1 MTITNSSPL
10 ADVNSLLM
18 GGGGARSAFTKDTPV
33 GTVVGGTIVSA
44 ESRQQTD
51 YVTGEAKTWD
61 DGNPMMQVVVVVQT
75 DLDEDSEDDGK
86 RAFYLKGSTKNDTTT
101 AGAVA
106 KAIRDAGA
114 PGLEIGATLE
124 MALTGFEAAQKR
136 GMSDRKLWAARYTR
150 PVVPVG
156 DANPFAN
163 VANTA
168 TSAPEPLAPPAPAPA
183 NNPFADAD
191 PGF

>member
-1 MTITNSSPL
+1 MTMTNGPL
-10 ADVNSLLM
+10 SDVNSLLM

-33 GTVVGGTIVSA
+33 GTIVGGTIVSA

-51 YVTGEAKTWD
+51 YISGEPKTWD
-61 DGNPMMQVVVVVQT
+61 DGNPVMQVVVVVQT
-75 DLDEDSEDDGK
+75 DLDEDGEDDGK
-86 RAFYLKGSTKNDTTT
+86 RALYLKGSTKVDNTT

-124 MALTGFEAAQKR
+124 MAFTGFEAAQKR
-136 GMSDRKLWAARYTR
+136 GLSDRKLWAARYTR
-150 PVVPVG
+150 PVLPVE
-156 DANPFAN
+156 DANPFEQ
-163 VANTA
+163 A
-168 TSAPEPLAPPAPAPA
+168 TNAAPAQAAPAPA
-183 NNPFADAD
+183 NNPFGDAS

>member
-1 MTITNSSPL
+1 MTMTNTGPL
-10 ADVNSLLM
+10 SDVNSLLM
-18 GGGGARSAFTKDTPV
+18 GGGGARSAFSKDTPV

-51 YVTGEAKTWD
+51 YMTGEPKTWD

-75 DLDEDSEDDGK
+75 DLDEDAEDDGK
-86 RAFYLKGSTKNDTTT
+86 RAFYLKGSTRVDNTT

-124 MALTGFEAAQKR
+124 MAFTGTEAAQKR
-136 GMSDRKLWAARYTR
+136 GLSDRKLWAARYTR
-150 PVVPVG
+150 PVLPVG
-156 DANPFAN
+156 DANPFEQ
-163 VANTA
+163 A
-168 TSAPEPLAPPAPAPA
+168 TNAAPAQPAPAPA
-183 NNPFADAD
+183 NNPFGGDAD